1 MYCLLLSPRG
11 TPAHSAAQGL
21 WGLGPPAPFGE
32 EVCLAD
38 SIAQLYFTLSFLPC
52 YITKKN
58 MLTHERKDKRPQ
70 PFNDTRDLL
79 SFL

>member
-1 MYCLLLSPRG
+1 MYCLLLIPRG

-21 WGLGPPAPFGE
+21 WGPGPPAPFGE

-38 SIAQLYFTLSFLPC
+38 SRAQLYFTLPC

-58 MLTHERKDKRPQ
+58 VLTHGRKDKRPQ
-70 PFNDTRDLL
+70 AFSDTRDLL